1 MFEQANQGILLNWNL
16 MAVYNAIKDK
26 EVANYEQAY

>member
-1 MFEQANQGILLNWNL
+1 MVEPVNQGIFLNWNL
-16 MAVYNAIKDK
+16 ITVANAIKDK